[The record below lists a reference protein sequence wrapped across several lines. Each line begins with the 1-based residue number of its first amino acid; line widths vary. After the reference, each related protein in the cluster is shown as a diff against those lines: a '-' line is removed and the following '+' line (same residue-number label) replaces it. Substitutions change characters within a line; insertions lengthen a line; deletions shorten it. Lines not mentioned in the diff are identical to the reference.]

1 MASIPLPKVGLLG
14 LSTTLICIYL
24 GLLWRIDDVAH
35 LGMSLLFLVAAGSI
49 TWERRRQLPW
59 SCDRIG
65 LIVGGSL
72 LLLTLAISGWLA
84 SQGHPDSLPAGL
96 PRQLFQSLLRV
107 LPFLSALTLACLA
120 AGWQHLRQFWRE
132 VVIMAALGIP
142 SILASITV
150 DISPITARFS
160 TLLLWYGGFQV
171 VRQDLIIALPGGGV
185 EVYAGCSG
193 MESMTYLLGL
203 SAICL
208 IMFPIRGMKAWL
220 TPLLAIALGFIINGI
235 RVALMAV
242 LAATNNTAAFDYW
255 HEGDGS
261 LLFGLFAVLA
271 FGGLYMGLLTLDSNK
286 PAAATQIDP
295 LEFPWDTPPDA

>member
-1 MASIPLPKVGLLG
+1 MAPIRMPKVGLLG
-14 LSTTLICIYL
+14 LSATLVCIYL

-49 TWERRRQLPW
+49 TWERRRQLQW

-65 LIVGGSL
+65 IIAGAAMVVI
-72 LLLTLAISGWLA
+72 TLAASGWLV
-84 SQGHPDSLPAGL
+84 SQGHPDTLPVGL
-96 PRQLFQSLLRV
+96 PGKTFQAVLRLLP
-107 LPFLSALTLACLA
+107 LTSALALALW
-120 AGWQHLRQFWRE
+120 AGGWHGFRQFWRE
-132 VVIMAALGIP
+132 LMIMTALGIP
-142 SILASITV
+142 SILASITL

-160 TLLLWYGGFQV
+160 TLLLWYGGFEV
-171 VRQDLIIALPGGGV
+171 IRQDLIIALPGGGV

-203 SAICL
+203 SIICL
-208 IMFPIRGMKAWL
+208 IMFPIRGLKAWL
-220 TPLLAIALGFIINGI
+220 TPLIAISLGFVINGI

-242 LAATNNTAAFDYW
+242 LAANSHQAAFDYW

-271 FGGLYMGLLTLDSNK
+271 FGGLYLGVLTLEGRQ
-286 PAAATQIDP
+286 PAATDSQ
-295 LEFPWDTPPDA
+295 EFDLPWEAPPDA